1 MDQQRS
7 SVTTRD
13 HAQADTGPRRRSG
26 HLLAGIGRFVM
37 GSFLLMAGSMIV
49 LSGAITIV
57 GLPLGLIV
65 LAVGLD
71 LLLAPSRRRGIEERS
86 VGR

>member
-7 SVTTRD
+7 SVRTRD
-13 HAQADTGPRRRSG
+13 HARTTTEPRRRSS
-26 HLLAGIGRFVM
+26 HLLSGIGRFLI
-37 GSFLLMAGSMIV
+37 GSFFLMAGVMLV

-57 GLPLGLIV
+57 GLPIGLIV

-71 LLLAPSRRRGIEERS
+71 LLARR
-86 VGR
+86 